1 LKAGLLRRYDPLHA
15 LQSVQSTFGDKP
27 APKRRQAALKW
38 AFDVW
43 RSEGPKSEKIL
54 KAVDLYV
61 ETRSGWQPAS
71 SARFSE
77 GWTSEGRKLSTYL
90 SESAPLSLD
99 CARAADLLLLQEPDW
114 APKPEGGRKQWI
126 EFLRAAGVRDGLP
139 LLADEEAPMSGT
151 PICIWNSFRSTPAV
165 KLGRSAAWVTLNS
178 KSHLPNPLTDYSR
191 KGELWR
197 IPGQIEHSKLPTEA
211 RHRLAELIMIQLAN
225 EDQQWLRWK
234 LGRYERWGAEQN
246 ECTLHTPA
254 AAFIALARWM
264 PVDGETGRFERPSS
278 LWWSTERKQR
288 PPRYVDR
295 PRERLAEL
303 IDEEKHLSSAMFS
316 TPVAMR
322 DWSRKDE
329 AVRRL
334 ADLAGGI
341 ANLEPRDR
349 VAFRKTYQAA
359 WADMCKSELP
369 LPATIPLAVVTSAG
383 PAVLNGNADTKPRVF
398 VTGDPLQAETK
409 AVVAA
414 GQPVLEL
421 AEAEHVGAALDRLT
435 ASGGFEVLGID
446 PKQVG
451 VLVEDEPMVASSP
464 TPARRRRARLAT

>member
-1 LKAGLLRRYDPLHA
+1 
-15 LQSVQSTFGDKP
+15 
-27 APKRRQAALKW
+27 
-38 AFDVW
+38 
-43 RSEGPKSEKIL
+43 
-54 KAVDLYV
+54 
-61 ETRSGWQPAS
+61 
-71 SARFSE
+71 
-77 GWTSEGRKLSTYL
+77 
-90 SESAPLSLD
+90 
-99 CARAADLLLLQEPDW
+99 
-114 APKPEGGRKQWI
+114 
-126 EFLRAAGVRDGLP
+126 
-139 LLADEEAPMSGT
+139 MSGT

-464 TPARRRRARLAT
+464 TLLVADGLDWLPEAAVLANEVLGQASSATVDQRLRRIRLRQCGTIKLSVAGAAVEDVLPFYALPDDDLPTLVIGNHQDISWAVLADAAPALSTLLDRRMRSLEILLLRLAARGASSILGNGRATSACALWVASWNSCRSIRSRCGRMAAFSSGDCCR